1 MGFAFGSTA
10 MPTMPVVAFMPRARR
25 GPRGLRRGTRRGTS
39 CDATFAALL

>member
-25 GPRGLRRGTRRGTS
+25 GVCVITRNMAPT
-39 CDATFAALL
+39 